1 VNLLFLLLRISNI
14 IATKIKEN
22 ILDGCLQQS
31 TDEFIVLTKE
41 LFKAIYSEAVVYLLE
56 MTLEPNETNVKLY
69 DNVDKIAKRL
79 A

>member
-1 VNLLFLLLRISNI
+1 MNLLFLLLRISNI

-41 LFKAIYSEAVVYLLE
+41 LFKAIYSEAVVSLLE

>member
-1 VNLLFLLLRISNI
+1 MNLLFLLLRISNI

>member
-1 VNLLFLLLRISNI
+1 MLLRISNI

-41 LFKAIYSEAVVYLLE
+41 LFKAIYSEAVVSLLE

>member
-1 VNLLFLLLRISNI
+1 LLLRISNI

-41 LFKAIYSEAVVYLLE
+41 LFKAIYSEAVVSLLE